1 MKFFVI
7 FLIMLIFASCSNTN
21 KTFWCGD
28 HPCINKKEKKA
39 YFKKYKTL
47 EVKEINKKNKE
58 EISNFQKIMDQA
70 KKDQKK
76 KIRDDKKIQKAKKL
90 KEKNELKEQKRLTKK
105 VRLEQK
111 RKLNEQKKLK
121 KHAKLQE
128 KKANKKIISHNKNKK
143 IIKTVDYKANLS
155 EYEKI
160 VIRIKE
166 KNMSKKYPNINYI
179 PN

>member
-1 MKFFVI
+1 MKFLVI
-7 FLIMLIFASCSNTN
+7 FLFMLIFAGCSNTN

-121 KHAKLQE
+121 KHVKLQE
-128 KKANKKIISHNKNKK
+128 RKIIKNKK
-143 IIKTVDYKANLS
+143 IIKTTDYKSNLS